1 MPVRGRRVVVC
12 LNPAADDGETILAV
26 IPVMFWW
33 SPGGPGGH
41 RGGPDGPEVVV
52 VAIAM
57 VVLLL
62 YEYHCLGI
70 YTGMMRLCSVLC

>member
-1 MPVRGRRVVVC
+1 MVC

-26 IPVMFWW
+26 IPVVMFWW